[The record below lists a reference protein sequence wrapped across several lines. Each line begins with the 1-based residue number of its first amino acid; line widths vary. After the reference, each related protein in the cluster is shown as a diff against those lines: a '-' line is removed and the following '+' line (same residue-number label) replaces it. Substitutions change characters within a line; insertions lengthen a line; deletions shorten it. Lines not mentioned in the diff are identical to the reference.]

1 MSVVNSTTALSD
13 SQIGCGNAI
22 VNRGGPAPDGSSQC
36 NMACKGNAAE
46 ICGGPNRLDVY
57 QHGSGGG
64 TTPPPPSNGKRGLAY
79 NNNNPGAN
87 AEYANLFKGYSKVS
101 VSNP

>member
-1 MSVVNSTTALSD
+1 
-13 SQIGCGNAI
+13 
-22 VNRGGPAPDGSSQC
+22 
-36 NMACKGNAAE
+36 MACKGNAAE

-64 TTPPPPSNGKRGLAY
+64 TTPPPPLNGKRGLAY

-101 VSNP
+101 VSNLMLFQFSWHIG